1 MSNVLKTVT
10 VYCGSRP
17 GHDPKWVEVAG
28 QFGAAL
34 AENNLAMVFGGGR
47 NGLMGAAARAALN
60 AGGKVT
66 GIIPE
71 TLLAV
76 EPAMED
82 LTELFVVDS
91 MHTRKLLMSE
101 KADGF
106 VVMPGGIGTFEEFFE
121 IWTWLQIGLHK
132 KPIVLLNAFHYYD
145 TLLGFLQHAVDQGF
159 FGPHHHRHLR
169 VAATAQQAVQLLL
182 APAKSLAD

>member
-1 MSNVLKTVT
+1 MSDVLKTVT
-10 VYCGSRP
+10 IYCGSRP
-17 GHDPKWVEVAG
+17 GHDAKWVGVAKEC
-28 QFGAAL
+28 GAEIAR
-34 AENNLAMVFGGGR
+34 NGLAMVFGGGR
-47 NGLMGAAARAALN
+47 NGMMGAAARAALD

-106 VVMPGGIGTFEEFFE
+106 LVMPGGIGTFEEFFE

-132 KPIVLLNAFHYYD
+132 KPIVLLNAFDYYQP
-145 TLLGFLQHAVDQGF
+145 LLEFLQHAVDQGF
-159 FGPHHHRHLR
+159 FGLHHHRHLR
-169 VAATAQQAVQLLL
+169 VAGTAKQAVQLLL
-182 APAKSLAD
+182 EGPNA

>member
-1 MSNVLKTVT
+1 MSAVKTVT
-10 VYCGSRP
+10 VYCGSRK
-17 GHDPKWVEVAG
+17 GHDAKWLHLASEV
-28 QFGAAL
+28 GAAL
-34 AENNLAMVFGGGR
+34 GQSGMAMVFGGGR
-47 NGLMGAAARAALN
+47 NGMMGATARAALE

-106 VVMPGGIGTFEEFFE
+106 LVLPGGIGTLEEFFE
-121 IWTWLQIGLHK
+121 IWTWFQIGLHQ
-132 KPIVLLNAFHYYD
+132 KPIVLLNAFDYYSP
-145 TLLGFLQHAVDQGF
+145 LLRFLQHSVDLGF
-159 FGPHHHRHLR
+159 FGAHHHMHLR
-169 VAATAQQAVQLLL
+169 VAKTARDAVSLLGS
-182 APAKSLAD
+182 PVGV

>member
-1 MSNVLKTVT
+1 MSNSVKTVT
-10 VYCGSRP
+10 VYCGSRT
-17 GHDPKWVEVAG
+17 GHDPKWL
-28 QFGAAL
+28 AL
-34 AENNLAMVFGGGR
+34 ASQVGTELGKNGIAMVFGGGR
-47 NGLMGAAARAALN
+47 NGMMGKTARAALD
-60 AGGKVT
+60 AQGRVT

-106 VVMPGGIGTFEEFFE
+106 LVLPGGIGTLEEFFE
-121 IWTWLQIGLHK
+121 IWTWFQIGLHK
-132 KPIVLLNAFHYYD
+132 KPIVLLNAYDYYSP
-145 TLLGFLQHAVDQGF
+145 LLRFLQHAVDLGF
-159 FGPHHHRHLR
+159 FGAHHHMHLR
-169 VAATAQQAVQLLL
+169 VAKTARDAVALLQE
-182 APAKSLAD
+182 PIDT

>member
-1 MSNVLKTVT
+1 MSKLSRTVT

-17 GHDPKWVEVAG
+17 GHDPQWMAMAA
-28 QFGAAL
+28 QCGAAL
-34 AENNLAMVFGGGR
+34 ARNGFSMVFGGGR
-47 NGLMGAAARAALN
+47 NGLMGASARAALE

-71 TLLAV
+71 SLLAV

-101 KADGF
+101 KADAF
-106 VVMPGGIGTFEEFFE
+106 LVLPGGIGTFEEFFE
-121 IWTWLQIGLHK
+121 IWTWFQIGLHK
-132 KPIVLLNAFHYYD
+132 KPIVLVNAFGYYD
-145 TLLGFLQHAVDQGF
+145 PLLQFLQHAVDHGF
-159 FGPHHHRHLR
+159 FGSHHHQHVR
-169 VAATAQQAVQLLL
+169 VAHDAGSAMQCLL
-182 APAKSLAD
+182 ASLES